1 MAARYG
7 NGKQATLIETGN
19 LGLMEYNCGGKAT
32 GIALLR
38 KVEGSL
44 RQHFGEGNAAAQSFR
59 MSLAE
64 ALIEQG
70 QRHEARILLDGL
82 SSQAMEAA
90 GGDKAELE
98 RVRGLLTAAEV

>member
-1 MAARYG
+1 
-7 NGKQATLIETGN
+7 
-19 LGLMEYNCGGKAT
+19 
-32 GIALLR
+32 
-38 KVEGSL
+38 
-44 RQHFGEGNAAAQSFR
+44 